1 MKKIGSFFV
10 TFGIMLVMIFSLAGC
25 GNDAK
30 QSENSHSSDS
40 TNTYTIT
47 WKNYDGT
54 VLETD
59 TSVAY
64 GTTPSYDATTPTKES
79 TNQYSYAFTGWT
91 PEISSVTGD
100 ATYTAQFSET
110 TNTYTITWKN
120 YDGTVLETDTSVA
133 YGTTPSYDSTT
144 PTKESTNQYSYAFT
158 GWAPEMSSVT
168 GDATYTAQF
177 SEKDLNVLEF
187 TKSTNKFNSNNTSNE
202 ETASVISEKNETY
215 NFGFANYKSVLG
227 RWGQLNRL
235 GYFYNTTKIDG
246 IDSLIIETTNSSDK
260 LIVSFGYKTIN
271 GEIIFSESVGYNC
284 SEQLLIDNC
293 CNYIKIFNAGSSDI
307 IINSIRLHFSNEEGV
322 ELHKNDAIYQF
333 EVISDNIS
341 CTIKSVQNAS
351 EVKDAY
357 LSDYYQGY
365 KITNISNDC
374 FYNCSYIETLT
385 IPFISLT
392 DAPNGNPKLFIG
404 RLFGTVSFENTTK
417 IIQKYSVVSGSSPY
431 EYTKSYYYP
440 NNLKKVHIDGGYST
454 RTFWGCTVI
463 EDVTFGDNVVSIGN
477 YCFSDCTNLKNVD
490 FGWGATTIGFG
501 AFRNCTLLS
510 TINLESNITTIGYEA
525 FEGCTFN
532 SLLFPNNI
540 TTLNQHAFY
549 NCNITGNIYIS
560 KTVTSIGEVAFNFVS
575 NSSIKPTIYCEVESA
590 LSGWNTKWNYY
601 NYPVVWGYYDII
613 DNFLMCYRNGALCL
627 IDYKGVISNEINTP
641 SKESCS
647 ENYQI
652 YSNFVNNDNV
662 LETIILSDN
671 CVGINNNAFVNCSNL
686 KYIVIHNG
694 EIDIE
699 INAFSGTNL
708 IECLYFAGD
717 YEDWKHEP
725 IYNDYIVAFY
735 SETNVSDTTAGLY
748 YWHYINGIPTIN
760 Y

>member
-64 GTTPSYDATTPTKES
+64 GTTPSYDA
-79 TNQYSYAFTGWT
+79 
-91 PEISSVTGD
+91 
-100 ATYTAQFSET
+100 
-110 TNTYTITWKN
+110 
-120 YDGTVLETDTSVA
+120 
-133 YGTTPSYDSTT
+133 TT

-333 EVISDNIS
+333 EVNSDNIS

-463 EDVTFGDNVVSIGN
+463 KDVTFGDNVVSIGN

-560 KTVTSIGEVAFNFVS
+560 KTVTSIGEVTFNFVS